1 MPQYDRDNG
10 GRFSGD
16 VSRQDILLVFDR
28 LADDEPLTTSEVA
41 DELPIGRRAVHNRL
55 EQMYKDG
62 DLGKKD
68 FGNRVV
74 WWAEI
79 APELDPDLSEDLE
92 ATGGE
97 EEQALEDGE
106 TTSQDELKDELGLE

>member
-1 MPQYDRDNG
+1 MSSDDYARESG
-10 GRFSGD
+10 GEFTES

-28 LADDEPLTTSEVA
+28 LEDEEPLTTAEVA
-41 DELPIGRRAVHNRL
+41 DELPIGRRAVHERL
-55 EQMYKDG
+55 QKMYEDG

-79 APELDPDLSEDLE
+79 APALDPKLKEELEETADEESYLSMDELDEQFED
-92 ATGGE
+92 A
-97 EEQALEDGE
+97 
-106 TTSQDELKDELGLE
+106 